1 MAKRS
6 GSRGKPAAA
15 PRKSRAAAK
24 DSSFEVEE
32 AGSEA
37 AEGSAHGFETGL
49 VFFTFV
55 CLIFGFILLQMIM
68 AEHGAGMFG

>member
-6 GSRGKPAAA
+6 GSRGKAAAA

-24 DSSFEVEE
+24 DSGFEVEE
-32 AGSEA
+32 AGGEV
-37 AEGSAHGFETGL
+37 AEGEAHGLETGL

-55 CLIFGFILLQMIM
+55 CLILGFVMLQMIM